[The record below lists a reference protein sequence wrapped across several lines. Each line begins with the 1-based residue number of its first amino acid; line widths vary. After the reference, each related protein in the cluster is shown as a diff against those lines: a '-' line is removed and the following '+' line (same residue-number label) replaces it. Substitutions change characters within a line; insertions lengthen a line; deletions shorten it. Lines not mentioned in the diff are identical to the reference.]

1 MNLIFLLGS
10 VVSHNRK
17 CDERLGV
24 QTMEM
29 ERINDDTIRV
39 LIGNDDLTERG
50 ITVLDLLGSHKQ
62 IEDFFY
68 SILQEVDTD
77 HQFQENDAVTFQV
90 LPNRN
95 GLELFIS
102 KNADMKG
109 NSKVSSDNNTFNINN
124 EDDVSE
130 FIKHQLVQHDGEDHK
145 KADKTKDASP
155 ADLEPYLNDP
165 DTHTQEFV
173 LKLPNFESLPEI
185 ARVLRLENAASN
197 LFKYQGNYY
206 LDLIF
211 FVDES
216 SPETVK
222 DEMAVAYEYANSA
235 DVTADVLH
243 EHGKEIMSQSALELT
258 RHYFS

>member
-1 MNLIFLLGS
+1 MQREVGGAN
-10 VVSHNRK
+10 
-17 CDERLGV
+17 
-24 QTMEM
+24 MEM

-109 NSKVSSDNNTFNINN
+109 NSKVSSDNKTFNINN

-130 FIKHQLVQHDGEDHK
+130 FLKHQLIQHDNEDTKK
-145 KADKTKDASP
+145 KAQTKDSSP
-155 ADLEPYLNDP
+155 ADLDPYLNDP
-165 DTHTQEFV
+165 DTNTQEFV
-173 LKLPNFESLPEI
+173 LKLPSFESMPEI
-185 ARVLRLENAASN
+185 ARVLRLDSAASN
-197 LFKYQGNYY
+197 LFKYKCDYY

-216 SPETVK
+216 SPETIK
-222 DEMAVAYEYANSA
+222 NELAVAYEYADTSE
-235 DVTADVLH
+235 VTADVLH
-243 EHGKEIMSQSALELT
+243 EHGQEIMSQSALELT
-258 RHYFS
+258 RHYFK

>member
-1 MNLIFLLGS
+1 M
-10 VVSHNRK
+10 R
-17 CDERLGV
+17 
-24 QTMEM
+24 TMEM

-39 LIGNDDLTERG
+39 LIGNDDLTQRG

-109 NSKVSSDNNTFNINN
+109 NSKVSSDNNTFNISN

-130 FIKHQLVQHDGEDHK
+130 FLKHQLIQHDSDDNRK
-145 KADKTKDASP
+145 QAQTKDSSP
-155 ADLEPYLNDP
+155 ADLDPYLNDP

-173 LKLPNFESLPEI
+173 LKLPSFESMPEI
-185 ARVLRLENAASN
+185 ARVLRLDSAASN
-197 LFKYQGNYY
+197 LFKYKGDYY

-222 DEMAVAYEYANSA
+222 NELAIAYEYADAS

-243 EHGKEIMSQSALELT
+243 EHGQEIMSQSALELT
-258 RHYFS
+258 RHYFK

>member
-1 MNLIFLLGS
+1 
-10 VVSHNRK
+10 
-17 CDERLGV
+17 
-24 QTMEM
+24 MEM

-39 LIGNDDLTERG
+39 VIGNDDLSERG

-90 LPNRN
+90 LPNQN

-102 KNADMKG
+102 KNSDMKG
-109 NSKVSSDNNTFNINN
+109 NSKVNADNNTFNMNN

-130 FIKHQLVQHDGEDHK
+130 FIKHQLVQHDDDGK
-145 KADKTKDASP
+145 KKKQEPKKDASP
-155 ADLEPYLNDP
+155 ADLDPYLNDP
-165 DTHTQEFV
+165 DTNTQEFV
-173 LKLPNFESLPEI
+173 LKLPNLESMPEI
-185 ARVLRLENAASN
+185 ARVLHLESAASN
-197 LFKYQGNYY
+197 LFKYRDNYY

-222 DEMAVAYEYANSA
+222 NELAVAYEYADAS

-258 RHYFS
+258 RHYFK